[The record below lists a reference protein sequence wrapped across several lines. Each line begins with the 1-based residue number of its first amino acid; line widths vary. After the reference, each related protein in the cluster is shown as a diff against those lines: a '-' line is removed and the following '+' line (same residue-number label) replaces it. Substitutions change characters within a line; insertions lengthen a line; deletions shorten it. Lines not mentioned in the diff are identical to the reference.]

1 MDPRPQ
7 PEADNFAH
15 SFDLAAEVGF
25 YFLFSLFPFILFLMT
40 MIRHLPF
47 QVDAE
52 RLMAVGRDFLPDSI
66 YGLIIPPAVQTL
78 VSPKGRLALPALLAC
93 LWTAS
98 AAVSSLLVAVSRING
113 LRPARMKYWKAKL
126 LSLLFTVIFG
136 GLLAIALFL
145 LFLGPWLNAVL
156 TTYLGFA
163 MFWRAALITARWAM
177 VLALMLLAVGAV
189 YRFASGSPRGGRWI
203 TPGAACAV
211 GGWVLASK
219 AFALYMAYSVRM
231 NAFYGSLATLLAL
244 MSWLYLMALMVL
256 LGARLDR
263 ELRLAVACEAPEAT
277 PRGLP

>member
-1 MDPRPQ
+1 MSMEERRA
-7 PEADNFAH
+7 PEASPFAH

-93 LWTAS
+93 IWSAS
-98 AAVSSLLVAVSRING
+98 AAVSSLLHAVRRING
-113 LRPARMKYWKAKL
+113 LPPSTRPYWKAKL
-126 LSLLFTVIFG
+126 LSMLFTVVFG

-145 LFLGPWLNAVL
+145 LFLGPWLHAAL
-156 TTYLGFA
+156 TTYFGFA
-163 MFWRAALITARWAM
+163 LFWRAALITARWAM
-177 VLALMLLAVGAV
+177 VLSLMLLTVSAA
-189 YRFASGSPRGGRWI
+189 YHFAPGSPRQRRWFS
-203 TPGAACAV
+203 PGAAAAV
-211 GGWVLASK
+211 AGWVLTSK
-219 AFALYMAYSVRM
+219 AFALYMAYSGRM

-263 ELRLAVACEAPEAT
+263 ELGGPKFFA
-277 PRGLP
+277 

>member
-1 MDPRPQ
+1 VNSNER
-7 PEADNFAH
+7 PEAESFAH

-47 QVDAE
+47 EVDAA
-52 RLMAVGRDFLPDSI
+52 RLMDVGRDFLPDSI
-66 YGLIIPPAVQTL
+66 YALIIPPAVKTL
-78 VSPKGRLALPALLAC
+78 VSPKGLLALPALLAC

-113 LRPARMKYWKAKL
+113 LRPSGKRYWKAKL
-126 LSLLFTVIFG
+126 LSLLFTMVFG
-136 GLLAIALFL
+136 GLLTIALFL
-145 LFLGPWLNAVL
+145 LFLGPWLHAAL

-163 MFWRAALITARWAM
+163 IFWRAVLITARWVL
-177 VLALMLLAVGAV
+177 VLALMLLSVSAV
-189 YRFASGSPRGGRWI
+189 YRFS
-203 TPGAACAV
+203 PGAPQERRWLSPGAFCAV
-211 GGWVLASK
+211 AGWVLTSK
-219 AFALYMAYSVRM
+219 AFALYMAYSGRM

-263 ELRLAVACEAPEAT
+263 ELA
-277 PRGLP
+277 LPSAGQSELPLHG